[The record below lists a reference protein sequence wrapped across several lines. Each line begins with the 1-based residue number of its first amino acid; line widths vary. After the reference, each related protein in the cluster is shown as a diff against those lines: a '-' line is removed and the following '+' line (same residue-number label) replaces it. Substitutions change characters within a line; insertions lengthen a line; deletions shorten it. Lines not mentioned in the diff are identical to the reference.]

1 MSLTLNRKKLLRNDH
16 HPLDGQFS
24 SWSDSDGEALLALEN
39 NVGLQ
44 FVVLLGDVSVNAV
57 VSENGRQ

>member
-1 MSLTLNRKKLLRNDH
+1 MSLTLNRKILLRNDH

-24 SWSDSDGEALLALEN
+24 SWSDPDGEALLALEN